1 MTRTTN
7 LHDENLKARL
17 ERLMRGGREVD
28 DIAKLY
34 FGKRSASYGRAS
46 FRELAD
52 FAAHPDLRNRGP
64 VTDRI
69 RDMRATFKPLLDRAM
84 NDTAVNLTDVIAR
97 AESNFRMATDEQVAR
112 LSGGKKR
119 REAHV
124 ILTRALEKM
133 RDPRAPS
140 LTIDEKR
147 IAIRFGDRLIWNP
160 ALLGQQIFDDFKF
173 VMVKNGLLKA
183 AEAHRLDPVR
193 SLVILH
199 AISVMHG
206 VAFDLGDGIKGD
218 LQAGFDNQQ
227 GCLEVTASLSLAGY
241 PKAVTMKV
249 GLLWT
254 DLQGRDYVS
263 VDLVDHRG
271 PWEFAI
277 EVKSGLLAPIGPI
290 VPKVSRDNGTAVIN
304 IGGDDNARGF

>member
-7 LHDENLKARL
+7 LHDESLKARL
-17 ERLMRGGREVD
+17 ERLMAGQCEVD

-34 FGKRSASYGRAS
+34 FGKRSASYGRTS

-69 RDMRATFKPLLDRAM
+69 RDMRTTFKPLMDRAM
-84 NDTAVNLTDVIAR
+84 IDASVNLADVFAR

-119 REAHV
+119 QEAQL
-124 ILTRALEKM
+124 ILKAALEKM
-133 RDPRAPS
+133 RNQKAQS
-140 LTIDEKR
+140 LTFDETR

-160 ALLGQQIFDDFKF
+160 ALLGQQVFDDFRF

-183 AEAHRLDPVR
+183 GEAHRLDPIR

-206 VAFDLGDGIKGD
+206 VAFDLGDGMRGE
-218 LQAGFDNQQ
+218 LQAGFDNHQ
-227 GCLEVTASLSLAGY
+227 GFLEVTASLSLTGY

-254 DLQGRDYVS
+254 DLYGRDYVS
-263 VDLVDHRG
+263 VDLVEHPG

-277 EVKSGLLAPIGPI
+277 EVKGGLFNPIGPI
-290 VPKVSRDNGTAVIN
+290 VPKMNRDDGTAVIK
-304 IGGDDNARGF
+304 IGGNVSARGF

>member
-1 MTRTTN
+1 M
-7 LHDENLKARL
+7 A
-17 ERLMRGGREVD
+17 GVREID

-34 FGKRSASYGRAS
+34 FGKRQASYGRAS

-69 RDMRATFKPLLDRAM
+69 RDMRTTFKPLFDRAM
-84 NDTAVNLTDVIAR
+84 TDVVNPTDVFAR

-112 LSGGKKR
+112 LSGGRKR
-119 REAHV
+119 KEAQLL
-124 ILTRALEKM
+124 LTAALEKM
-133 RDPRAPS
+133 GNPAALS
-140 LTIDEKR
+140 LTEDEKR
-147 IAIRFGDRLIWNP
+147 IAISFGDRLIWNP
-160 ALLGQQIFDDFKF
+160 ALLGQQVFDDFKF

-183 AEAHRLDPVR
+183 AESHRLDPLR

-206 VAFDLGDGIKGD
+206 VAFDLGDRMRGE
-218 LQAGFDNQQ
+218 LQAGFDNRL
-227 GCLEVTASLSLAGY
+227 GCLEVTANLSLLGY
-241 PKAVTMKV
+241 TKSLTMKV

-254 DLQGRDYVS
+254 DLQGRDYVCA
-263 VDLVDHRG
+263 DLFEHPG

-277 EVKSGLLAPIGPI
+277 EVKNGRFVPIGAV
-290 VPKVSRDNGTAVIN
+290 VPKASRGADTAVIN
-304 IGGDDNARGF
+304 IGGNVNAGGF

>member
-1 MTRTTN
+1 MGG
-7 LHDENLKARL
+7 
-17 ERLMRGGREVD
+17 MREID
-28 DIAKLY
+28 DVAKLY
-34 FGKRSASYGRAS
+34 FGKRQASYGRAS

-69 RDMRATFKPLLDRAM
+69 RDMRTTFKPLFDRAM
-84 NDTAVNLTDVIAR
+84 TDVVNSADVFAR

-112 LSGGKKR
+112 LSDGR
-119 REAHV
+119 RRKEV
-124 ILTRALEKM
+124 QLVLTAALEKM
-133 RDPRAPS
+133 RNPAALS
-140 LTIDEKR
+140 LTEDEKK
-147 IAIRFGDRLIWNP
+147 IVISFGDRLIWNP
-160 ALLGQQIFDDFKF
+160 ALLGQQVFDDFKF

-183 AEAHRLDPVR
+183 AESDRLDPLR

-206 VAFDLGDGIKGD
+206 VAFELGEGMNGE
-218 LQAGFDNQQ
+218 LQAGFDNRL
-227 GCLEVTASLSLAGY
+227 GCLEVTANLSLAGY

-263 VDLVDHRG
+263 VDLVDHPG
-271 PWEFAI
+271 PWEFAV
-277 EVKSGLLAPIGPI
+277 EVKGGLFAPIGSI
-290 VPKVSRDNGTAVIN
+290 FPKVNRDDGTAVIN
-304 IGGDDNARGF
+304 IGGDVSTRIF